1 MLSLSATLIA
11 IKNQLQNKPVEIHDI
26 YLGSQT
32 LEDSN
37 TLHFIHFY
45 FPITFFTYIGHVQ
58 QQYTP
63 LGVSRTAVKRNA
75 KGEIERVNYQID
87 NVNKAMGAYAAAHD
101 CRNKRIVTRLIF
113 RDHLSSYLDAK
124 VVFDGFIQNVVFEQ
138 KKMSASCV
146 PVIGS
151 LSFETGWPYQ
161 IECNA
166 KFGDAYCKVNK
177 ELAANKVTGSA
188 TGGTSTTVIDTV
200 NLTQAD
206 DYWNYGTIT
215 FTSGNNDGS
224 SRKILD
230 FDSATD
236 KLTLDYALDN
246 AVQVGDAFVVYRGC
260 DKTLAMCTT
269 LYSNTDNYHGFH
281 TIPLTK

>member
-1 MLSLSATLIA
+1 MLSFTATLIA

-32 LEDSN
+32 IEDSN
-37 TLHFIHFY
+37 TLHFVNFY
-45 FPITFFTYIGHVQ
+45 FPITFFTYIGHATQ
-58 QQYTP
+58 TYTA
-63 LGVSRTAVKRNA
+63 LGVSRTAA
-75 KGEIERVNYQID
+75 KKTASGEIERINYQVD

-101 CRNKRIVTRLIF
+101 FRNKRIVTRLIF

-124 VVFDGFIQNVVFEQ
+124 IVFDGKIQGISFERS
-138 KKMSASCV
+138 SAMATCV
-146 PVIGS
+146 PIIGS
-151 LSFETGWPYQ
+151 LSFEPGWPYQ

-166 KFGDAYCKVNK
+166 RFGDAYCKINK
-177 ELAANKVTGSA
+177 EAAANKVTGSA
-188 TGGTSTTVIDTV
+188 TSGSTTTLIDTT

-206 DYWNYGTIT
+206 DYWNWGVVT

-230 FDSATD
+230 FDAASD

-246 AVQVGDAFVVYRGC
+246 AVVVGDAYVVYRGC
-260 DKTLAMCTT
+260 DKTLSRCGDTF
-269 LYSNTDNYHGFH
+269 SNTANYHGFH